1 MSEAVTLADFLSPDF
16 ERLPLQL
23 AAGIDETPE
32 LSSMKTL
39 LMTNLSGRHW
49 ASLTHAIAGK
59 VAELLQV
66 PLTTILGRAWKDL
79 KEVRAAMQ
87 TTRQSP
93 DRTEEVVLADHSV
106 ESEHRPNLDLYQ
118 NGKRIGRIPFMVS
131 VEIELR
137 GLLLEIREGAI
148 RKMISGDIRIK
159 GTFKVAE
166 FTLVEKASERVQ
178 IPGEIRFDRPAGQ
191 PDRDFPAVS

>member
-1 MSEAVTLADFLSPDF
+1 MSEAITLADFLSPDL

-32 LSSMKTL
+32 LSSLKML
-39 LMTNLSGRHW
+39 LMTNLSAAQW
-49 ASLTHAIAGK
+49 ASLTHAIAGR
-59 VAELLQV
+59 VGELLRV
-66 PLTTILGRAWKDL
+66 PLTTILGRAWRDL
-79 KEVRAAMQ
+79 KEVRTAMQ

-106 ESEHRPNLDLYQ
+106 ESEHKPHLDLYQ
-118 NGKRIGRIPFMVS
+118 NGKRIGRIPFTVS

-137 GLLLEIREGAI
+137 GLLLEIGEGAI
-148 RKMISGDIRIK
+148 RKMISGDVRIK

-166 FTLVEKASERVQ
+166 FTLVEKASERVR
-178 IPGEIRFDRPAGQ
+178 IPGEIRFDRPAAEAA
-191 PDRDFPAVS
+191 D